1 MNGDVVK
8 RTTYYTAHSPL
19 ARPLAL
25 SFLRKMKGPRSRQK
39 SVFLNVYIVRAYRA
53 RRRIDFLVTGSFGLV
68 ERGQAPSYTR
78 LFRISH
84 IIQGIPGEQFVSKE
98 AITD

>member
-8 RTTYYTAHSPL
+8 NDLIHRSL
-19 ARPLAL
+19 SL
-25 SFLRKMKGPRSRQK
+25 SFLRKMKGPRSRQT
-39 SVFLNVYIVRAYRA
+39 SVFLNVYYIVCAYRA
-53 RRRIDFLVTGSFGLV
+53 RRIDFLASGSFEGVLLGLV